1 MNISEFESTIGYTF
15 KNKELLKRALTHS
28 SLLQQAKDR
37 HLKNNE
43 RLEFLGDAFLDAIVA
58 VRLCELMPKAP
69 EGVLTKERAKVVC
82 EGSLA
87 EVGNELGLGEYL
99 RLSKGEEA
107 SGGREKPA
115 IIADAVEAV
124 IGAIFMDGGYGEA
137 DTFVRRIMN
146 GQIQRAV
153 EGKLIND
160 YKTELQERVPPKCQ
174 LKLKYSVVGEE
185 GPDHAKTFHVELTYD
200 GHLIGKGSG
209 KSKKEAEMNAAKEA
223 VERGENFVF

>member
-1 MNISEFESTIGYTF
+1 MNISRFEETIGYTF
-15 KNKELLKRALTHS
+15 KNKELLERALTHS
-28 SLLQQAKDR
+28 SFLQQAKDR

-58 VRLCELMPKAP
+58 TRLWEVMPNAP

-82 EGSLA
+82 ERSLA
-87 EVGNELGLGEYL
+87 EVGSELGLGAYL
-99 RLSKGEEA
+99 RLSSGEEA
-107 SGGREKPA
+107 CGGREKPA

-124 IGAIFMDGGYGEA
+124 IGAIFLDGGYAAA
-137 DTFVRRIMN
+137 DTFVRRIME
-146 GQIQRAV
+146 GQVKKAL
-153 EGKLIND
+153 EGKLLND

-174 LKLKYSVVGEE
+174 LKLKYSMVGEE

-200 GHLIGKGSG
+200 GRLIGRGSG

-223 VERGENFVF
+223 VESGESFVL